1 MSSSN
6 RHCSARSWP
15 RFALCTARSVT
26 GAVSAVTALTTIT
39 AVTALSAGP
48 AQAQVG
54 TGADAIVVTGT
65 RTPQRVDRALAEV
78 TVIERAQIEAA
89 AGRTLAELL
98 AGESGVQF
106 WSNGGLGK
114 IASVSLRGLEARHTL
129 LLIDG
134 VRYGSATVGAPT
146 WDNIPLD
153 AIERIEVVRGP
164 MSGLYGSDA
173 VGGVIQIFTRNGQAG
188 FHPEASATMGSHR
201 HGELAAGARF
211 GAGPFDGSLRLQH
224 RRTDGISAANER
236 VPFGSFNPDD
246 DGFEQT
252 SVSGRLGLRLGTWRA
267 EAALLT
273 AEGTSHFDDGLG
285 TDSRAKLR
293 TEVISAQLA
302 GPVAGAWRTSFKV
315 ARSRDDFDTLA
326 SASPFTDLGTIGS
339 TQRQLS
345 WENQVTTPL
354 GTALALAER
363 LEQEVERP
371 GTPFAVSERSITG
384 LGLGLNGEA
393 GAHGWQASVR
403 RDRNS
408 QFGKQTKG
416 SLAYGLQMTPQ
427 LRATVSFGTSFTAPS
442 FNQLYFPGFGNP
454 LLLPEEGLHRELGLR
469 WAQGAHEVRFAAF
482 SSNIRGYITPG
493 ANPANVDADIEG
505 LTLSLRT
512 EWAGWRVSA
521 GGELLDPR
529 NSNPNNANFGRQLP
543 RRAKEVFRFGAERR
557 FGAWTFA
564 ASMLHSGARF
574 DNASNSTELP
584 GFTVWDLR
592 AEAALAPD
600 WVLGVKL
607 NNVADRR
614 YETALGYNQPAREA
628 FVTLRWAPR

>member
-1 MSSSN
+1 MFSSR

-15 RFALCTARSVT
+15 CFAPRTTRS
-26 GAVSAVTALTTIT
+26 GAVSAVTAFAAIT
-39 AVTALSAGP
+39 ALIAGS
-48 AQAQVG
+48 AQAQVS
-54 TGADAIVVTGT
+54 TGADTIVVTGT

-153 AIERIEVVRGP
+153 AIERIEIVRGP

-173 VGGVIQIFTRNGQAG
+173 VGGVIQIFTRTGQAG
-188 FHPEASATMGSHR
+188 FHPDATATVGSHR
-201 HGELAAGARF
+201 YGELTAGARF
-211 GAGPFDGSLRLQH
+211 GAGTIDGSLRLQH
-224 RRTDGISAANER
+224 RRTDGISDTNER
-236 VPFGSFNPDD
+236 VLFGSFNPDD

-252 SVSGRLGLRLGTWRA
+252 SVGGRLGLRLGTWRA

-273 AEGTSHFDDGLG
+273 AKGTSHYDDGPG
-285 TDSRAKLR
+285 ADSRAGFR
-293 TEVISAQLA
+293 TEVLSAQFS
-302 GPVAGAWRTSFKV
+302 GPAASNWRTALRW
-315 ARSRDDFDTLA
+315 ARSVDEYNTLV
-326 SASPFTDLGTIGS
+326 SASVFTDLGTIGT
-339 TQRQLS
+339 TQQQLS
-345 WENQVTTPL
+345 WENQVTTPV
-354 GTALALAER
+354 GTALVLAER
-363 LEQEVERP
+363 IEQEVERP
-371 GTPFAVSERSITG
+371 GTPFAVSDRTITG

-408 QFGKQTKG
+408 QFGNQTKG
-416 SLAYGLQMTPQ
+416 SLAYGLQVAPE
-427 LRATVSFGTSFTAPS
+427 LRATVSFGTSFNAPS

-454 LLLPEEGLHRELGLR
+454 LLQPEEGVHREIGLR
-469 WAQGAHEVRFAAF
+469 WSQGVHEVRFAAF
-482 SSNIRGYITPG
+482 SSDIRGYITPG
-493 ANPANVDADIEG
+493 ANPSNVDADIEG

-521 GGELLDPR
+521 SGELLDPR

-557 FGAWTFA
+557 LGTWTFGA
-564 ASMLHSGARF
+564 SMRHSGARF
-574 DNASNSTELP
+574 ENASNSTELP

-592 AEAALAPD
+592 AEGALARD
-600 WVLGVKL
+600 WALGVKL

-614 YETALGYNQPAREA
+614 YETALGYNQPSREA
-628 FVTLRWAPR
+628 LVTLRWAPR